1 EIPINL
7 SHCVNLGSLVLDHN
21 NLVGQIPHQ
30 VGSLTKLQKLNFR
43 NNNLT
48 GVFPDSIGRLTNLGS
63 LNLGSNLLTGV
74 IPSSMGNLTE
84 LVYLY
89 LPRNKLDISDNHLTG
104 TIPQQLIALSSLT
117 KIYAFYNSLTGPLPV
132 YIGNW
137 SHLTYLDFSY
147 NNFSGMIPR
156 SLGKCLSLG
165 EIYMKG
171 NSLQGTIPDL
181 EDLQDLQSLDLSLN
195 NLSGPIPHFIANL
208 TSLHSLNL
216 SSNNLEGEVPITG
229 IFSNLSADAFVG
241 NSKLCGGIQQ
251 LHLQPCVHQETQK
264 TRKKHVLPLKF
275 ILTIVFA
282 ATFSILALLVVFLCW
297 RRNLKDQPEQ
307 EDGSESARFFPNIS
321 YEELRIATDGFSSE
335 KLIGSGSFGTVYKGT
350 FTSDGMVVA
359 VKVLNLQHQG
369 ASKSF
374 TAECQ
379 ALRNIRHRNLV
390 KVISACSSSDFKGN
404 DFKALVFQF
413 MPKGNLDEWLHP
425 EKEIQKSSLTILQ
438 RMNIIIDVASA
449 LHYLHHQ
456 CPTPMIHC
464 DIKPQNILLD
474 EDLTAHLGDF
484 SLVRLIPGFSN
495 APESHLFSSLGV
507 MGTIGYAAPEYGM
520 GSQVSILGDMYSFGI
535 LILEIFTG
543 RRPTH
548 TLFQASSSLHHFVE
562 TGLPEKVMEILD
574 KTVFH
579 GEMTDGEE
587 YWGSIKK
594 EQMEC
599 LVGILEIGVACSAE
613 SPRDRLTMRQVHRIK
628 DSDAYRKPRKGRYSL
643 SPKLIKLA
651 NAEQRSLKC
660 AAVALHG
667 FKSQITEDPSSIV
680 ASWNE
685 SVHFCRWTGVKC
697 GPRQERV
704 IGLNLKGLSL
714 AGIISGHLGNHSL
727 LNSLDLA
734 ENSFH
739 NEIPPQLGRLT
750 RLQYLN
756 LSFNYLT
763 EEIPVNLSHCVNLEN
778 LVLDHNNLVE
788 QIPYHVGSLTKLKK
802 LYFRNNN
809 LTGVFPGS
817 LGYLTSLEEL
827 YLSYNNLEGEVPA
840 SLAQLTKLRLL
851 GLSVNS
857 LSGEFPPSLYN
868 LSSLE
873 LIALSFNN
881 FSGNLRSDLG
891 HYFPNLQRLYLANC
905 HFVGSIP
912 SSLANASKLL
922 QLDFPENNFTGNIP
936 KGFAVYKCHFG
947 DNQFVGT
954 LPHSIVNLS
963 SQMQRLLIYGNR
975 IGGSIPREI
984 SNLVNLKLLDM
995 SNSNL
1000 TGRIPDSIGRLTNL
1014 GSLNLSSNLLTGVI
1028 PSSIRNLTELVYL
1041 YLPLNKL
1048 EGNIPSTLG
1057 NCNQLLELDIS
1068 DNHLTGTIAQQ
1079 LIALSS
1085 LTKIYA
1091 FYNSLTGPLPV
1102 YIEGEVPIT
1111 GIFSN
1116 LSADV
1121 FVGNSEVCGGIQQLH
1136 LQPCVHQKT
1145 RKKHV
1150 LALKYI
1156 LTIVFAASFSILALL
1171 VVFLCWRRNLKDRPE
1186 QEDRSESARFYPNIS
1201 YDELRIATGGFSSEN
1216 LIGSGSFGTVYKG
1229 NFTSDGMVVAVKVL
1243 NLQHQGASKSFTAE
1257 CQALRNIRH
1266 RNLVKVISACSSSD
1280 FKGNDFKALVFQFMP
1295 NGNLDGWLHPETEIQ
1310 KSSLT
1315 IIQRMNIIT
1324 DVAFALH
1331 YLHHQCPTPMIH
1343 CDIKPQNI
1351 LLDEDL
1357 TAHLGDF
1364 GLVRLLPVFS
1374 NAPEPHLFSSF
1385 GVMGTIGYPA
1395 PEYGMGSK
1403 LSILGDMYSFRIL
1416 ILEIFT
1422 GRRPTDPLFHPS
1434 SSLHHFVET
1443 ALPENVMEIL
1453 DITAFHGEKMSKA
1466 TYGEEYWAVSRKNR
1480 WNAWLAYLRLELHV
1494 QLNPQETD

>member
-1 EIPINL
+1 MKSCLASFNSHHYLAIHAVLLVFLL
-7 SHCVNLGSLVLDHN
+7 SFSLKYAAAAALH
-21 NLVGQIPHQ
+21 
-30 VGSLTKLQKLNFR
+30 
-43 NNNLT
+43 
-48 GVFPDSIGRLTNLGS
+48 
-63 LNLGSNLLTGV
+63 
-74 IPSSMGNLTE
+74 GN
-84 LVYLY
+84 
-89 LPRNKLDISDNHLTG
+89 
-104 TIPQQLIALSSLT
+104 
-117 KIYAFYNSLTGPLPV
+117 
-132 YIGNW
+132 
-137 SHLTYLDFSY
+137 
-147 NNFSGMIPR
+147 
-156 SLGKCLSLG
+156 
-165 EIYMKG
+165 
-171 NSLQGTIPDL
+171 
-181 EDLQDLQSLDLSLN
+181 
-195 NLSGPIPHFIANL
+195 
-208 TSLHSLNL
+208 
-216 SSNNLEGEVPITG
+216 
-229 IFSNLSADAFVG
+229 
-241 NSKLCGGIQQ
+241 
-251 LHLQPCVHQETQK
+251 ETDK
-264 TRKKHVLPLKF
+264 
-275 ILTIVFA
+275 
-282 ATFSILALLVVFLCW
+282 LALL
-297 RRNLKDQPEQ
+297 
-307 EDGSESARFFPNIS
+307 
-321 YEELRIATDGFSSE
+321 
-335 KLIGSGSFGTVYKGT
+335 
-350 FTSDGMVVA
+350 
-359 VKVLNLQHQG
+359 
-369 ASKSF
+369 
-374 TAECQ
+374 
-379 ALRNIRHRNLV
+379 
-390 KVISACSSSDFKGN
+390 
-404 DFKALVFQF
+404 
-413 MPKGNLDEWLHP
+413 
-425 EKEIQKSSLTILQ
+425 
-438 RMNIIIDVASA
+438 
-449 LHYLHHQ
+449 
-456 CPTPMIHC
+456 
-464 DIKPQNILLD
+464 
-474 EDLTAHLGDF
+474 
-484 SLVRLIPGFSN
+484 
-495 APESHLFSSLGV
+495 
-507 MGTIGYAAPEYGM
+507 
-520 GSQVSILGDMYSFGI
+520 
-535 LILEIFTG
+535 
-543 RRPTH
+543 
-548 TLFQASSSLHHFVE
+548 
-562 TGLPEKVMEILD
+562 
-574 KTVFH
+574 
-579 GEMTDGEE
+579 
-587 YWGSIKK
+587 
-594 EQMEC
+594 
-599 LVGILEIGVACSAE
+599 
-613 SPRDRLTMRQVHRIK
+613 
-628 DSDAYRKPRKGRYSL
+628 
-643 SPKLIKLA
+643 
-651 NAEQRSLKC
+651 
-660 AAVALHG
+660 G
-667 FKSQITEDPSSIV
+667 FKSQITEDPSSAV

-685 SVHFCRWTGVKC
+685 SVPFCRWTGVKC

-714 AGIISGHLGNHSL
+714 AGIISGHLGNLSL

-778 LVLDHNNLVE
+778 LVLDHNNLVG
-788 QIPYHVGSLTKLKK
+788 QIPYQVGSLTKLQK

-817 LGYLTSLEEL
+817 LGNLTSLEEL

-905 HFVGSIP
+905 QFIGSIP
-912 SSLANASKLL
+912 SSLSNASKLL

-936 KGFAVYKCHFG
+936 KGFGNLRNLLWLNVWSNHLGYGKHDDLDFVNSLTNCRSLQMLHFG

-1041 YLPLNKL
+1041 YLPHNKL

-1068 DNHLTGTIAQQ
+1068 DNHLTGTIPQQ

-1091 FYNSLTGPLPV
+1091 FHNSLTGPLPV
-1102 YIEGEVPIT
+1102 YIGNWSHLTYLDFSYNNISGMIPRSLGKCLSLEENYMKGNSLQGTIPDLEDLQNLQSLDLSLNNLSGPIPQFIANLTYLHSLNLSFNNLDGEVPIT

-1121 FVGNSEVCGGIQQLH
+1121 VVGNSKLCGGIQELH

-1156 LTIVFAASFSILALL
+1156 LTTVFAASFSILALL

-1186 QEDRSESARFYPNIS
+1186 QEDRSESARFFPNIS

-1266 RNLVKVISACSSSD
+1266 RNLVKVISACSNSD

-1315 IIQRMNIIT
+1315 IIQRMNIII
-1324 DVAFALH
+1324 DVASALH
-1331 YLHHQCPTPMIH
+1331 YLHHQCPTPIIH

-1357 TAHLGDF
+1357 TAHLGDYS
-1364 GLVRLLPVFS
+1364 LVRLLPEFS
-1374 NAPEPHLFSSF
+1374 NAPEPHLFSSL
-1385 GVMGTIGYPA
+1385 GVMGTIGYAA
-1395 PEYGMGSK
+1395 PEYGMGGK
-1403 LSILGDMYSFRIL
+1403 LSILGDMYSFGIL

-1453 DITAFHGEKMSKA
+1453 DKTAFHGEKMSKA
-1466 TYGEEYWAVSRKNR
+1466 TYGEEYWASIKKEQMECLVGILEIGVACSAESPRDRLTMRQVYSKLTAIR
-1480 WNAWLAYLRLELHV
+1480 EKILRAE
-1494 QLNPQETD
+1494 DA